1 MKQTCAFTRLDFMTI
16 KPFLTLK
23 NVIIFSLVF
32 AFIGYGTQNP
42 YMVVSMLMMYGTIY
56 ISYPFAVGDK
66 NGIDTLYAVLPLQRG
81 QVVAGR
87 YCFALTVNLLTA
99 GAALGVSAL
108 LMTLMKQALDIRV
121 TLLVI
126 LISFFIFTL
135 IEAVQLPIYFKMGY
149 AKAKFLSML
158 PLLGFPAAVVGAASL
173 LQQEKMAPLLEKTG
187 EWIAQHVLVSTAAAI
202 IVWCIMMAAS
212 CALAMRFYQ
221 RRDF

>member
-1 MKQTCAFTRLDFMTI
+1 M
-16 KPFLTLK
+16 
-23 NVIIFSLVF
+23 
-32 AFIGYGTQNP
+32 
-42 YMVVSMLMMYGTIY
+42 
-56 ISYPFAVGDK
+56 
-66 NGIDTLYAVLPLQRG
+66 
-81 QVVAGR
+81 
-87 YCFALTVNLLTA
+87 
-99 GAALGVSAL
+99 
-108 LMTLMKQALDIRV
+108 
-121 TLLVI
+121 
-126 LISFFIFTL
+126 ISFFIFTL

-187 EWIAQHVLVSTAAAI
+187 EWIAQHVLASTAAAI